1 MNPTNP
7 SEIAAAYNDWAA
19 TYDAV
24 ENRTRDLAGEVLRRV
39 FLGARAPSPAMS
51 EQREIE
57 TPDFDNLK
65 LAGRTI
71 IEIGCGTGRNT
82 EWLARSDASK
92 IIALD
97 FSAAMLARARARIP
111 EGQVRFVQHDIR
123 ERWPLGNETAGLV
136 IVLLVLEHVANL
148 QAIFAEAARVLTVKG
163 ELFICELHPMR
174 QLLGGQARFTNAQTG
189 EQQLVAA
196 FLHNVSDF
204 VNEGL
209 SAGFELKHLG
219 EWRDGDASV
228 QDLPRLL
235 SLTFRL
241 PARE

>member
-71 IEIGCGTGRNT
+71 STVPLVCASSIMARLFGCFNGSPQADSFRGNPRRYR
-82 EWLARSDASK
+82 LAAEGEL
-92 IIALD
+92 LD
-97 FSAAMLARARARIP
+97 NSARAPSQSAN
-111 EGQVRFVQHDIR
+111 R
-123 ERWPLGNETAGLV
+123 ERG
-136 IVLLVLEHVANL
+136 
-148 QAIFAEAARVLTVKG
+148 R
-163 ELFICELHPMR
+163 
-174 QLLGGQARFTNAQTG
+174 
-189 EQQLVAA
+189 
-196 FLHNVSDF
+196 
-204 VNEGL
+204 
-209 SAGFELKHLG
+209 
-219 EWRDGDASV
+219 
-228 QDLPRLL
+228 
-235 SLTFRL
+235 
-241 PARE
+241 